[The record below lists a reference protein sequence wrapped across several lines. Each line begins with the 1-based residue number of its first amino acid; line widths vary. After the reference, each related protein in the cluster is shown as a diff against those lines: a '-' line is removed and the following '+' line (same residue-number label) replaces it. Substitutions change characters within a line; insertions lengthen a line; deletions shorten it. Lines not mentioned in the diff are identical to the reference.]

1 LLSTSEAFQ
10 SKTSFSPLL
19 VIGHTVNDTFS
30 NLLSGLLPVL
40 TAFFDLSYLLAG
52 LVAMVFN
59 LTSSILQPL
68 LGRWFDRTQ
77 TTWLLE
83 AGLAL
88 NCVGMSLVG
97 ISPTYVI
104 LLFLVG
110 TAGLGSAAFHPPA
123 FSTVV
128 RSSAS
133 GKGGAMGIFL
143 SGGNTGFFLGPIVAG
158 ALVSGLGLPGTL
170 VLLPVGLL
178 TAALLLKVRKLGS
191 RNEEP
196 STETARQPANTR
208 LVTLLATIT
217 ALRSITIQTAVTFLP
232 LYFVVRGDSLFLAT
246 AIASIW
252 LGVGVIGQLGGG
264 FISDRIGRRPVI
276 VTSLLAGA
284 LLFYGFLI
292 TNGTLS
298 LILLALSGAALYANW
313 SVIVVMSSEAA
324 PSNVGAVSGFMLGFS
339 VGIGGLAALGFGAV
353 ADLLG
358 LYSAFL
364 AFAGFALAGGVLA
377 LFLPRG
383 SINITQSRLPD
394 YPRKK
399 A

>member
-1 LLSTSEAFQ
+1 
-10 SKTSFSPLL
+10 

-40 TAFFDLSYLLAG
+40 TVFFDLSYLLAG

-88 NCVGMSLVG
+88 NCLGMSLVG
-97 ISPTYVI
+97 ISPTYLV

-128 RSSAS
+128 RSGAA

-158 ALVSGLGLPGTL
+158 ALLSGFGLPGTL
-170 VLLPVGLL
+170 VLLPIGLL
-178 TAALLLKVRKLGS
+178 TAALLLKVGKLGG
-191 RNEEP
+191 RDGEP
-196 STETARQPANTR
+196 SNETTHHRPDTR

-246 AIASIW
+246 AITSVW
-252 LGVGVIGQLGGG
+252 LGVGVMGQLGGG

-276 VTSLLAGA
+276 VTSLIVGA
-284 LLFYGFLI
+284 LLFYGFLMTI
-292 TNGTLS
+292 GTIS
-298 LILLALSGAALYANW
+298 LMLLALSGAALYASW

-324 PSNVGAVSGFMLGFS
+324 PSDVGAVSGFMLGS
-339 VGIGGLAALGFGAV
+339 SIGIGGLAALGFGAV

-358 LYSAFL
+358 MHSAFL
-364 AFAGFALAGGVLA
+364 AFAGFALAGGALA
-377 LFLPRG
+377 LFLPRRALG
-383 SINITQSRLPD
+383 MVRN
-394 YPRKK
+394 
-399 A
+399 

>member
-1 LLSTSEAFQ
+1 MSKSTN
-10 SKTSFSPLL
+10 FSPLL

-40 TAFFDLSYLLAG
+40 TVFFDLSYLLAG

-88 NCVGMSLVG
+88 NCLGMSLVG
-97 ISPTYVI
+97 ISPTYLV

-128 RSSAS
+128 RSGAA

-158 ALVSGLGLPGTL
+158 ALLSGFGLPGTL
-170 VLLPVGLL
+170 VLLPIGLL
-178 TAALLLKVRKLGS
+178 TAALLLKVGKLGG
-191 RNEEP
+191 RDGEP
-196 STETARQPANTR
+196 SNETTHHRPDTR

-246 AIASIW
+246 AITSVW
-252 LGVGVIGQLGGG
+252 LGVGVMGQLGGG

-276 VTSLLAGA
+276 VTSLIVGA
-284 LLFYGFLI
+284 LLFYGFLMTI
-292 TNGTLS
+292 GTIS
-298 LILLALSGAALYANW
+298 LMLLALSGAALYASW

-324 PSNVGAVSGFMLGFS
+324 PSDVGAVSGFMLGS
-339 VGIGGLAALGFGAV
+339 SIGIGGLAALGFGAV

-358 LYSAFL
+358 MHSAFL
-364 AFAGFALAGGVLA
+364 AFAGFALAGGALA
-377 LFLPRG
+377 LFLPRRALG
-383 SINITQSRLPD
+383 MVRN
-394 YPRKK
+394 
-399 A
+399 

>member
-1 LLSTSEAFQ
+1 
-10 SKTSFSPLL
+10 
-19 VIGHTVNDTFS
+19 VNDTFS
-30 NLLSGLLPVL
+30 NLISGLLPVL
-40 TAFFDLSYLLAG
+40 TTFFDLSYLLAG

-59 LTSSILQPL
+59 LTSSVLQPL

-77 TTWLLE
+77 TSWLLE
-83 AGLAL
+83 AGLTL

-97 ISPTYVI
+97 ISPTFVV

-128 RSSAS
+128 RSTPS
-133 GKGGAMGIFL
+133 GRGGAMGIFL
-143 SGGNTGFFLGPIVAG
+143 SGGNTGFFIGPIVAG
-158 ALVSGLGLPGTL
+158 ALVSGCGLQGTL

-178 TAALLLKVRKLGS
+178 TAALLLKVRKLGAS
-191 RNEEP
+191 DEQLL
-196 STETARQPANTR
+196 TETAHQPPNTR
-208 LVTLLATIT
+208 LVTLLAAIT

-252 LGVGVIGQLGGG
+252 LGVGVLGQLGGG

-276 VTSLLAGA
+276 VISLLTGS

-292 TNGTLS
+292 TSGTIS
-298 LILLALSGAALYANW
+298 LMLLALSGAALYANW

-324 PSNVGAVSGFMLGFS
+324 PSNVGAVSGLMLGFS
-339 VGIGGLAALGFGAV
+339 VGIGGVAALGFGGV

-358 LYSAFL
+358 LHSAFL
-364 AFAGFALAGGVLA
+364 AFAAFALAGGVLS
-377 LFLPRG
+377 LFLPRQAMG
-383 SINITQSRLPD
+383 SQ
-394 YPRKK
+394 
-399 A
+399 